1 MCLLL
6 LAGAQV
12 LALPRTASQ
21 AAPSIQEGTPE
32 EKAQALLEQLTP
44 EERVGQLFLVTFQGQ
59 ATVPESAIYSLI
71 KENHIGGVVLS
82 AENDNFIGPE
92 DTLTAARELIQGL
105 QEIEFSASVETQDTQ
120 GAQEPVRSSFIPL
133 FIGLSQEGNGFP
145 NDQILNGLTK
155 LPSNLS
161 LGATWDPQ
169 LAEQVGEILGQE
181 ISLLGVNLLLGP
193 SLDVLEAPSPESQGD
208 LGTRSFGG
216 DPFWVGQL
224 GEAYVSGVHTG
235 SEGKVA
241 VIAKHFP
248 GHGGSDRLPD
258 EEVATVRKSLEQ
270 LKQIELA
277 PFFQVTGNASSTDG
291 TVDGLM
297 TSHIR
302 YQGLQGN
309 IRATTN
315 PISFD
320 PQAFER
326 IMSLEPFV
334 VWREAGGVIMTD
346 DLGSRAVRR
355 FYDPE
360 GQNFNGHLVA
370 LNAFLAGNDLLYL
383 GDILSSTDPDNTTT
397 VLRTLEFFAQKY
409 SDDQAFAQRV
419 DEAVL
424 RILSLKYRL
433 FSSFTLTEIS
443 TSAARLDEIGGE
455 EEKAFEVARDSAT
468 LISPLVSEL
477 DEVIPEPPALNDR
490 IIFFVDSGEAQQCS
504 ACPPEPILT
513 TTSLEDSVVSL
524 YGPDA
529 GDRILPYNL
538 ASFSFEALDNVLES
552 APSDSLIERIL
563 RQADWVVF
571 VMRGLD
577 PGRPSSDVL
586 RRFLDEQPNLYRNKK
601 LIVFALDVPYLLDAT
616 DISKLTA
623 YYGLFSKTPQ
633 FIEVAARLL
642 FKEIQ
647 PITGALPVSVPGVGY
662 DLITATSPDP
672 LEVIPLT
679 WISPQAEVQ
688 EDEPTG
694 AEGTA
699 VPPPAPEVKLG
710 DSVVVRAGVI
720 LDHNGNPVP
729 DQTPVDFVMTI
740 DGQESR
746 SQVETTRMGVAE
758 TTFLID
764 RTGNLAI
771 SARSGIPP
779 ASSNVLLV
787 SLPGEAEAGATLVP
801 PTETTVP
808 TEMPS
813 PTPLPPTP
821 TSTPEAPL
829 VGHLETDFGDWLL
842 ALGIAGAVGIIA
854 YRVGTNNESLR
865 WGFRWAVCAIIGG
878 LVVYT
883 GLSLQLPPAGWL
895 MEQGGRWAVIWL
907 SLLGAGVGWGLG
919 IIWRSLNQRRV

>member
-1 MCLLL
+1 LIGIQ
-6 LAGAQV
+6 AF
-12 LALPRTASQ
+12 ALPWVPNTQ
-21 AAPSIQEGTPE
+21 AAPGLQDETPE
-32 EKAQALLEQLTP
+32 QKAVALLEQLTP
-44 EERVGQLFLVTFQGQ
+44 EERVGQLFLVTFDGQ
-59 ATVPESAIYSLI
+59 EIGPESDVYRLI
-71 KENHIGGVVLS
+71 KENHIGGVVLL

-92 DTLTAARELIQGL
+92 DTLSSAREMIQGL
-105 QEIEFSASVETQDTQ
+105 QQIEFSASVDN
-120 GAQEPVRSSFIPL
+120 QEPQAAVEPIRSSFIPL

-145 NDQILNGLTK
+145 NDQILNGLSK

-161 LGATWDPQ
+161 LGATWEPQ
-169 LAEQVGEILGQE
+169 LAERIGEIMGRE
-181 ISLLGVNLLLGP
+181 VSLLGVNLLLGP

-277 PFFQVTGNASSTDG
+277 PFFQVTGNASSPRG

-334 VWREAGGVIMTD
+334 VWREGGGVIMTD

-355 FYDPE
+355 FYDPDDV
-360 GQNFNGHLVA
+360 NFNGHLVA

-383 GDILSSTDPDNTTT
+383 GDIHSSTDPDNTTT
-397 VLRTLEFFAQKY
+397 VLRTLAFFAQKY
-409 SDDQAFAQRV
+409 RSDQAFAQRV
-419 DEAVL
+419 DAAVL
-424 RILSLKYRL
+424 RILALKYRL
-433 FSSFTLTEIS
+433 FNNYTLTSIS
-443 TSAARLDEIGGE
+443 TSATRLDEIGGSE
-455 EEKAFEVARDSAT
+455 ETTFEVARESAT
-468 LISPLVSEL
+468 LISPLLSEL
-477 DEVIPEPPALNDR
+477 DEVVPEPPALNDR
-490 IIFFVDSGEAQQCS
+490 IIFFVDSGETQQCS
-504 ACPPEPILT
+504 TCPIEPILT
-513 TTSLEDSVVSL
+513 TTSLEESVVGL
-524 YGPDA
+524 YGPEA
-529 GDRILPYNL
+529 GNRILPYNL
-538 ASFSFEALDNVLES
+538 ASFSFEALDIVLEN

-623 YYGLFSKTPQ
+623 YYGLYSKTPQ

-647 PITGALPVSVPGVGY
+647 PIEGALPVSVPGVGY

-672 LEVIPLT
+672 LEIIPLVWMAPGGGT
-679 WISPQAEVQ
+679 SESETAQ
-688 EDEPTG
+688 G
-694 AEGTA
+694 EGTA
-699 VPPPAPEVKLG
+699 LPPPAPEVELG
-710 DSVVVRAGVI
+710 DSVTIRAGVI

-729 DQTPVDFVMTI
+729 DQTPVDFVMSI
-740 DGQESR
+740 DGQEAR
-746 SQVETTRMGVAE
+746 SQVETTRMGIAE

-764 RTGNLAI
+764 RTGNLSF

-779 ASSNVLLV
+779 AISNVLV
-787 SLPGEAEAGATLVP
+787 INLPNGQEGVATLPP
-801 PTETTVP
+801 PTETNVP
-808 TEMPS
+808 TEVPS
-813 PTPLPPTP
+813 PTALPPTP
-821 TSTPEAPL
+821 TSTPEPPL
-829 VGHLETDFGDWLL
+829 VGHIETDFGDWLL
-842 ALGIAGAVGIIA
+842 ALGVAGAVGFLA
-854 YRVGTNNESLR
+854 YRVGTNQESLR
-865 WGFRWAVCAIIGG
+865 WGFRWAICAIIGG
-878 LVVYT
+878 LVVYI

-895 MEQGGRWAVIWL
+895 MEQGGRWSVIWL
-907 SLLGAGVGWGLG
+907 SLLGAGFGWGLG
-919 IIWRSLNQRRV
+919 ILWRSLNQRRFQ